1 MMNDQERKELVYIL
15 ALLRSSDGIFDISLG
30 PEECSLLVK
39 YIDYLRG
46 VRGVRG
52 DD

>member
-1 MMNDQERKELVYIL
+1 MNSEERKKLVYIL
-15 ALLRSSDGIFDISLG
+15 YLLSSSNGLFDISLG

-46 VRGVRG
+46 VRG
-52 DD
+52 DE

>member
-1 MMNDQERKELVYIL
+1 MNDKEREKLKFIL
-15 ALLRSSDGIFDISLG
+15 ALLRSCNNEIFRIRLSQ
-30 PEECSLLVK
+30 EECSLLVK

-46 VRGVRG
+46 IRG

>member
-1 MMNDQERKELVYIL
+1 MNSKERKKLVYIL
-15 ALLRSSDGIFDISLG
+15 ALLRSSDGVFDISLG
-30 PEECSLLVK
+30 TEECSLLVK

-46 VRGVRG
+46 VRG